1 MVPRVNLL
9 DTRVEPSDSDLEA
22 LMRDFQRVVEARRE
36 AAQAAYLDNLEALID
51 EAARETESAGHE
63 PASSSF
69 GHAL

>member
-51 EAARETESAGHE
+51 EAARETESARHE